1 MKHYL
6 SLLFVALVFLASS
19 PAFAQSETDR
29 LREALR
35 TATGQLRALED
46 QRTVLQAKQAEAERD
61 RERLKVQNANLRA
74 QVKEAEQ
81 SYRQAV
87 KDFNDRIGERD
98 LVLEQ
103 WKAQYGEA
111 AAVVRTKEAALA
123 KATADA
129 TSFKASNKACEAK
142 NVELVKLSEE
152 IVVRYRE
159 MNPLEKA
166 LDHEPVFGL
175 KRVEHQNQ
183 VQDYQDKI
191 ISQKA
196 KP

>member
-1 MKHYL
+1 
-6 SLLFVALVFLASS
+6 
-19 PAFAQSETDR
+19 
-29 LREALR
+29 
-35 TATGQLRALED
+35 
-46 QRTVLQAKQAEAERD
+46 
-61 RERLKVQNANLRA
+61 
-74 QVKEAEQ
+74 
-81 SYRQAV
+81 
-87 KDFNDRIGERD
+87 NDRIGERD

-175 KRVEHQNQ
+175 
-183 VQDYQDKI
+183 
-191 ISQKA
+191 
-196 KP
+196 